1 MDKSI
6 IAFRTAEFPAKI
18 SKPLKLIAPWTEIVT
33 IRHIN
38 KAGEHRANYSFISPF
53 FNFKDGLEKK
63 SSHYSAEDNYSAV
76 KAAFGLKGWAV
87 ELIGN
92 QYDESNLLQ
101 LSKDSQTM
109 KELLNCLAFKE
120 AYGGIFAS
128 EMNRMRQRNHSLSFA
143 NGFVERIA
151 TEAEQIRKST
161 ELSLKGTIDRIANTL
176 EGINFV
182 VFSRSKKS
190 SDGQTG

>member
-1 MDKSI
+1 MRRRSFQPVRSI
-6 IAFRTAEFPAKI
+6 GSR
-18 SKPLKLIAPWTEIVT
+18 
-33 IRHIN
+33 
-38 KAGEHRANYSFISPF
+38 
-53 FNFKDGLEKK
+53 
-63 SSHYSAEDNYSAV
+63 
-76 KAAFGLKGWAV
+76 
-87 ELIGN
+87 
-92 QYDESNLLQ
+92 
-101 LSKDSQTM
+101 KDSQTM